1 MNTHRLTAMV
11 MAVTLAGIS
20 HALAAE
26 ENTSTVAANDNF
38 QQSATEQKPEAENL
52 MLEMELLT
60 PTATQ
65 TSENLLTEL
74 KVYPSF

>member
-11 MAVTLAGIS
+11 MAVTLAGIT

-26 ENTSTVAANDNF
+26 ENISTVAANDDF
-38 QQSATEQKPEAENL
+38 QQSATEQQPEAENL

>member
-11 MAVTLAGIS
+11 MAVTLAGIA
-20 HALAAE
+20 HTLAAE
-26 ENTSTVAANDNF
+26 ENISTIATNDDF
-38 QQSATEQKPEAENL
+38 QQSAAEQKPEMENL
-52 MLEMELLT
+52 MLEMELPA

-65 TSENLLTEL
+65 TSENLLSEL

>member
-11 MAVTLAGIS
+11 MAVTLAGS
-20 HALAAE
+20 THALAAE
-26 ENTSTVAANDNF
+26 ENISTIAANEDF
-38 QQSATEQKPEAENL
+38 QQSAVEPEPETENL
-52 MLEMELLT
+52 MLEMELPA

-65 TSENLLTEL
+65 TSENLLSEL

>member
-11 MAVTLAGIS
+11 MALTLAGFT

-26 ENTSTVAANDNF
+26 ENISTVTANDDF
-38 QQSATEQKPEAENL
+38 QQSAAEQKSETENL
-52 MLEMELLT
+52 MLEMELLA
-60 PTATQ
+60 PTVTQ
-65 TSENLLTEL
+65 ASENLLSEL

>member
-11 MAVTLAGIS
+11 MAVTLAGIT

-26 ENTSTVAANDNF
+26 ENISTIPASDDF
-38 QQSATEQKPEAENL
+38 QQNATEQKPGTENL
-52 MLEMELLT
+52 MLEMEKLAST
-60 PTATQ
+60 VSQ
-65 TSENLLTEL
+65 TSENLLSEL